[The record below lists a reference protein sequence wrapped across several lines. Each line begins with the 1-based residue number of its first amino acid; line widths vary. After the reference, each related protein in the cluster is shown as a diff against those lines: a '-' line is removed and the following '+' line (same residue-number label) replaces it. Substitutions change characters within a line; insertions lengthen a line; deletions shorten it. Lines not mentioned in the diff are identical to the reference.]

1 MTIVMENSGIY
12 KKGCVQMVC
21 NGDGLGLRVCV
32 CARSQSRAGE
42 DHKRRIKALG
52 HQCEM
57 SSRSGGLWDCC
68 RHPQLSLNVSLAN
81 RAVGL
86 HSTAD
91 NTATLSTFI
100 L

>member
-21 NGDGLGLRVCV
+21 NGDGLGLCVRARVCV
-32 CARSQSRAGE
+32 LCQSLAGE

-57 SSRSGGLWDCC
+57 SSRSGGAAGL
-68 RHPQLSLNVSLAN
+68 LSASP
-81 RAVGL
+81 
-86 HSTAD
+86 
-91 NTATLSTFI
+91 TLFECQPH
-100 L
+100 